1 MTIVIKSLH
10 YYESDILEPMIQALA
25 NFHNSLNHQFSTF
38 YPIQEVNKT
47 IEQIKKGIEKKTT
60 IVLGAYQ
67 EQKLLGFIELV
78 FFEQTAKIN
87 RLFVEPQ
94 FRNHRIGTQLMN
106 QALTLI
112 QTKAINHVDL
122 TVVKENLQAKKFYE
136 RFSFEERTICMTKKF
151 K

>member
-10 YYESDILEPMIQALA
+10 YYESDALEPMIQALA
-25 NFHNSLNHQFSTF
+25 NFHNTLNQQFSTF

-47 IEQIKKGIEKKTT
+47 IKQIKKGIETNTT
-60 IVLGAYQ
+60 IILGAYQ

-78 FFEQTAKIN
+78 FFEQTARIN

-106 QALTLI
+106 QALTLV

-122 TVVKENLQAKKFYE
+122 TVVKENHQAKKFYE
-136 RFSFEERTICMTKKF
+136 SFSFEERTISMTKKF